1 MSENIKQ
8 IIILRKDLKMRKG
21 KYINQACHSVMKLFL
36 DSCKKTEISSET
48 KLEFVYDKG
57 STWDLWLNGIFT
69 KIVVSVNSEEEL
81 LELYNTAKEKGLPCS
96 LIEDVGLTEFHGV
109 KTLTAVAIGPD
120 NSDEIDK
127 ITGHLPLL

>member
-1 MSENIKQ
+1 
-8 IIILRKDLKMRKG
+8 MRKG
-21 KYINQACHSVMKLFL
+21 KMISQGAHASMKVIL
-36 DSCKKTEISSET
+36 DMMET
-48 KLEFVYDKG
+48 KENIELIGKQCNISTLIYDVDSPLDK
-57 STWDLWLNGIFT
+57 WINGIFT

-109 KTLTAVAIGPD
+109 KTATAIAIGPD
-120 NSDEIDK
+120 NVDEINK